1 MSENIESESKAPEI
15 IHYFVDEAG
24 DPVLFAGKGRVLVGS
39 NGCSKYFIV
48 GKLDVAEPE
57 RLSAK
62 LEALRAE
69 LLADPYFKRVPSFQ
83 PEWKKTSVMFH
94 AKDDIPEVRRAV
106 FKLLREANLRFYAVV
121 RDKSAL
127 VKAVHVRNAQEPGYR
142 YNQDEQYDS
151 LISYLFRR
159 FHATADETRVCF
171 AKRGKRDRNAALQ
184 AAIKTAHDEFQVLF
198 GFPMPGKFEIA
209 VDTPKGNAGL
219 QAVDYFLWALQ
230 RHYELGES
238 RYLEYLWPQVKQVF
252 DLDRIGD
259 GRMGVIFGPTRSIF
273 GPGEA

>member
-1 MSENIESESKAPEI
+1 MSEHIESESEEPEI

-24 DPVLFAGKGRVLVGS
+24 DPVLFAGKRRVLVGN

-48 GKLDVAEPE
+48 GKLDVEDPE
-57 RLSAK
+57 GLSVK
-62 LEALRAE
+62 LEALRSE

-83 PEWKKTSVMFH
+83 PEWKKTSDMFH
-94 AKDDIPEVRRAV
+94 AKDDVPEVRQAV
-106 FKLLREANLRFYAVV
+106 FKLLREADLRFYAVV

-151 LISYLFRR
+151 LISYLFRH

-171 AKRGKRDRNAALQ
+171 ARRGQKDRTAALQ
-184 AAIKTAHDEFQVLF
+184 SAIEKAKGEFQLLY
-198 GFPMPGKFEIA
+198 GLPMPGKFEVT

-238 RYLEYLWPQVKQVF
+238 RYLEYLWPQVKQIF
-252 DLDRIGD
+252 DLDRISE
-259 GRMGVIFGPTRSIF
+259 GRMGVIYGPARPIL